1 MFFTKKNEKK
11 FSKLTK
17 HCVGKGLVYEKKFI
31 RLSMLVFAL
40 SSERALTKH
49 CVGGRK

>member
-17 HCVGKGLVYEKKFI
+17 RCVGKGLVYEKKLI
-31 RLSMLVFAL
+31 RLLTLVFAL
-40 SSERALTKH
+40 SSKRALTKH
-49 CVGGRK
+49 CVGGQK

>member
-1 MFFTKKNEKK
+1 MFFTKKNKKK

-17 HCVGKGLVYEKKFI
+17 HCVGKGLVYEKKLI
-31 RLSMLVFAL
+31 RPCIPVFAL
-40 SSERALTKH
+40 SSERGLTKH